1 MCLSFLILNYQ
12 ELECSGL
19 RYELAGQHSVQTK
32 MTAFHWILCCSISSS
47 VSDAEVKLNYINTE
61 DVKVKLKN

>member
-1 MCLSFLILNYQ
+1 MSLQ
-12 ELECSGL
+12 EST
-19 RYELAGQHSVQTK
+19 VQTK
-32 MTAFHWILCCSISSS
+32 MTAFHWILCCSMSSS